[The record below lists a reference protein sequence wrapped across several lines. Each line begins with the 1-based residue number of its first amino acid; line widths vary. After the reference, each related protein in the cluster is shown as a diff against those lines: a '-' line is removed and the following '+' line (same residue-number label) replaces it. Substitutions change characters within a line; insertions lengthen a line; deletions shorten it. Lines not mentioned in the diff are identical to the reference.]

1 MKYWV
6 CSVRLPY
13 QFKGIDDPS
22 YFSYL
27 IPLLYYGVGFLN
39 ILIPSSLG
47 YIDLLFNMSDI
58 TVDRVFYAVMGLTV
72 GLELI
77 SCIFLADAL
86 CRIHRQVKDKSDGFI
101 DSVSMSLHVTSF
113 GLFITSQIASESI
126 ELHLIK

>member
-1 MKYWV
+1 
-6 CSVRLPY
+6 
-13 QFKGIDDPS
+13 
-22 YFSYL
+22 
-27 IPLLYYGVGFLN
+27 
-39 ILIPSSLG
+39 
-47 YIDLLFNMSDI
+47 MSDI

-77 SCIFLADAL
+77 SCIFLADSL